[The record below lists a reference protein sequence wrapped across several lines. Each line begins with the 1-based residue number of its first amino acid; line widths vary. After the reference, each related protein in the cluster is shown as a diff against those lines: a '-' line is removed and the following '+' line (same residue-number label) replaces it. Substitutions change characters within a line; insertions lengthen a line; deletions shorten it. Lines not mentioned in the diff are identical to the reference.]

1 MIPLLIIRI
10 YRLIPPRVRG
20 AVFRGNPTSHLA
32 LAAIA
37 GGMNGWAALWRYG
50 RPGPGAPRAWGG
62 GELTDGGF
70 FGDWGT

>member
-1 MIPLLIIRI
+1 VIPLLIIRA

-20 AVFRGNPTSHLA
+20 AVFRGRSTSHLA

-50 RPGPGAPRAWGG
+50 RPRLG
-62 GELTDGGF
+62 DGGF